1 MHSPLITQVK
11 RAYKA
16 LKEFNK
22 ALKSVDK
29 ELHLAYNHKASKA
42 AEAASGLLRGMGL
55 ESGGL
60 HALVKLKQ
68 CTALSGMKMN
78 DDAIEACDQAI
89 EMKPAN
95 LCEAYRIR
103 AKAHLKDNNY
113 EEAVDDFRHAK
124 GRQSLQLMPII
135 APTDCALQNSPA
147 KGKWMRW
154 MRSYTMPCT
163 TRSSGKTL
171 RKAIR

>member
-1 MHSPLITQVK
+1 MAALQIGNMDKAMKLYQHVLRDDPEQKEVK

-89 EMKPAN
+89 EMKPTN
-95 LCEAYRIR
+95 LCEA
-103 AKAHLKDNNY
+103 
-113 EEAVDDFRHAK
+113 
-124 GRQSLQLMPII
+124 
-135 APTDCALQNSPA
+135 
-147 KGKWMRW
+147 
-154 MRSYTMPCT
+154 
-163 TRSSGKTL
+163 
-171 RKAIR
+171 